1 MKSNGEQKRKGN
13 EQWNEKLHHLF
24 FSHPL
29 QWIIRWQ
36 YEHPFP
42 GCHGVPPITVIRY
55 FLSGI
60 ANGVLWQR
68 AKGLSYS
75 FLMAIPPLLIFL
87 FTLIAYLPVDGIQD
101 VLLNQMHVFIPGNLY
116 DRIANTVND
125 VMGHRHS
132 NLLSFGF
139 ILSVILA
146 ANGMH
151 GLLMSFN
158 FANNSIDRRPF
169 FKRYALCI
177 FLVFLLYIL
186 IVAILLLLIGYRLLI
201 GYLIRRGVIA
211 HTQFS
216 MFFISFGRWV
226 ILTFLTL
233 LIICVVYYLA
243 PVKKQRVGFFSIGS
257 VLATLLFF
265 GLSWGFQAYINSFN
279 QWNLLYGSIGTLLVI
294 MMWLFLNCLVLLV
307 GYEVNIAVLKGS
319 INKAEFERMKAER
332 SARGITEA
340 HASLKGSSL
349 SSHQRKMRSKRRRDL
364 EKFYGRNPNQK
375 DTKNSN
381 NINE

>member
-1 MKSNGEQKRKGN
+1 MPSKAEYKRKRN
-13 EQWNEKLHHLF
+13 EQRKEKLHHLF

-29 QWIIRWQ
+29 QWAIRWQ

-42 GCHGVPPITVIRY
+42 GCNGVPPITVIRY

-101 VLLNQMHVFIPGNLY
+101 VLLSQMQVFIPDHLY
-116 DRIANTVND
+116 NRIANTVND

-139 ILSVILA
+139 ILSIILA

-151 GLLMSFN
+151 GLLMSVN
-158 FANNSIDRRPF
+158 LAKNSIDRRPF

-186 IVAILLLLIGYRLLI
+186 IVAILLLLVGYKLLI
-201 GYLIRRGVIA
+201 GYLIHRGAIA
-211 HTQFS
+211 QSQIS

-265 GLSWGFQAYINSFN
+265 GLSWGFQIYINSFN
-279 QWNLLYGSIGTLLVI
+279 QWNILYGSIGTLLVI

-307 GYEVNIAVLKGS
+307 GYEVNIAILKGS
-319 INKAEFERMKAER
+319 INKAEFERMRAER
-332 SARGITEA
+332 SAKGITEA
-340 HASLKGSSL
+340 HATAKGTSLTQQ
-349 SSHQRKMRSKRRRDL
+349 QRKIRSKRQRDL
-364 EKFYGRNPNQK
+364 EKFYGRKPKKEDSDNTNK
-375 DTKNSN
+375 SN
-381 NINE
+381 E